1 MQDIVSITDHIKEYS
16 IEYEILGDYLQPEL
30 SEETTIALVWHKKI
44 DEEFL
49 SKYKKLRAIVRYGV
63 GVDNIDLQRCKELN
77 IKVCNTPD
85 YGIDEVSDTA
95 IAMILNLSRR
105 VKELEY
111 FALKNKK
118 SWTGEPI
125 PFSMKRIN
133 RMKIGIIGLGRI
145 GGAVARKLKVFS
157 SNISFYDP
165 YLSSGIEKTFG
176 LERFDNLKDLL
187 KNSDVVTIHTPL
199 TKETKGMVDLDFI
212 STMKKNSILINVSRG
227 PIVKDNEI
235 ILNALEKNLI
245 SGFGTDVF
253 TEEPP
258 NSDDKLYKCWFQKD
272 EVSNK
277 VIINPHTSY
286 FSEEAIKECREKASL
301 NILNIIKDLKIINR
315 II

>member
-1 MQDIVSITDHIKEYS
+1 MQ
-16 IEYEILGDYLQPEL
+16 
-30 SEETTIALVWHKKI
+30 
-44 DEEFL
+44 
-49 SKYKKLRAIVRYGV
+49 
-63 GVDNIDLQRCKELN
+63 ELN

-212 STMKKNSILINVSRG
+212 STMKKI
-227 PIVKDNEI
+227 
-235 ILNALEKNLI
+235 
-245 SGFGTDVF
+245 
-253 TEEPP
+253 
-258 NSDDKLYKCWFQKD
+258 Q
-272 EVSNK
+272 
-277 VIINPHTSY
+277 
-286 FSEEAIKECREKASL
+286 SL
-301 NILNIIKDLKIINR
+301 
-315 II
+315 